1 MNPKKFI
8 TLILLGTI
16 LILLPIAY
24 INYHVD
30 PYSIVRKNEVFY
42 KEYEY
47 KKSRFYNSG
56 LIKNYSIEN
65 AFVITS
71 LLQNTFLNDLQ
82 NIFKIKN
89 VVKLFMAGG
98 TPYEFDKTINYL
110 IAENPKIENIYV
122 ELNPLVLLP
131 GPKKRLRC
139 GLSCFP
145 EYLYKNS
152 NINFN
157 YLLNFQII
165 MQSLKIKKITKN
177 IGIKDNEKFFNEMFN
192 SDDGRIKSLKINEY
206 KLSIER
212 KKNDVFPILDAVEN
226 LSVNN
231 MITKYKESILIHV
244 KNNPKIKFHFIV
256 MPKSIYYY
264 KLLENFDYLNLLFEL
279 KNLIIENSLDY
290 KNLTLYDLENN
301 FNYVYSIDKFVD
313 TIHLKDEY
321 TKNLL
326 QMVNNKTYVLTKK
339 NYQKN
344 LLKQINKIKNYDL
357 N

>member
-1 MNPKKFI
+1 MHPKKFI

-30 PYSIVRKNEVFY
+30 PYSIIRKNKVFY

-89 VVKLFMAGG
+89 VVKLFIAGG
-98 TPYEFDKTINYL
+98 TSYEFDKTINYL
-110 IAENPKIENIYV
+110 IEENPKILNVYV

-152 NINFN
+152 DINFN
-157 YLLNFQII
+157 YLLNFQILI
-165 MQSLKIKKITKN
+165 QSLKIKKITKN
-177 IGIKDNEKFFNEMFN
+177 IGIKDNEKFFNGMFN
-192 SDDGRIKSLKINEY
+192 SDDGRKGSLKINEY
-206 KLSIER
+206 KSSIE
-212 KKNDVFPILDAVEN
+212 KKKKDIFPILDSVEN
-226 LSVNN
+226 LNVNN
-231 MITKYKESILIHV
+231 MISKYKESILTHV
-244 KNNPKIKFHFIV
+244 KNNPNIKFHFII

-264 KLLENFDYLNLLFEL
+264 KLLDNFNYLNLLFEL

-301 FNYVYSIDKFVD
+301 FDYVYSIDKFID

-321 TKNLL
+321 TNNLL
-326 QMVNNKTYVLTKK
+326 QMVNNKTNIFTKK

-344 LLKQINKIKNYDL
+344 LLIQINKIKNYDL